1 MRIIKKMDI
10 VIIVLLLIISFTPH
24 LIFFKTSQKSSKNNY
39 AIIKVDG
46 KIHKKIDLSK
56 VKKSEKVNLNLP
68 NGKNNTLLIKNN
80 NIEMKSANCNDALCV
95 KQGNIS
101 KVGQTIICLP
111 HKLII
116 EIKGDELDSK
126 DDLILSH

>member
-10 VIIVLLLIISFTPH
+10 VIIAVLLILSFTPH
-24 LIFFKTSQKSSKNNY
+24 LIFFKTSQKCSKNNY
-39 AIIKVDG
+39 AIIQVDG

-68 NGKNNTLLIKNN
+68 NGKNTLLVENN
-80 NIEMKSANCNDALCV
+80 SIQMDSANCNDALCV

>member
-24 LIFFKTSQKSSKNNY
+24 LIFFKTSQKGSKNNY
-39 AIIKVDG
+39 AIIQVDG

-68 NGKNNTLLIKNN
+68 NGKNTLLVENN
-80 NIEMKSANCNDALCV
+80 SIEMKSANCNDALCV

>member
-10 VIIVLLLIISFTPH
+10 VIIAVLLILSFTPH

-46 KIHKKIDLSK
+46 KIYKKIDLSN
-56 VKKSEKVNLNLP
+56 VKNNKEVNLNLP

-95 KQGNIS
+95 KQGNIY

>member
-10 VIIVLLLIISFTPH
+10 VIIAVLLIISFTPH
-24 LIFFKTSQKSSKNNY
+24 LIFFKTSQKGSKNNY
-39 AIIKVDG
+39 AIIQVDG

-68 NGKNNTLLIKNN
+68 NGKNTLLIKDNS
-80 NIEMKSANCNDALCV
+80 IQMDSANCNDALCV

>member
-10 VIIVLLLIISFTPH
+10 VIIAVLLILSFTPH

-46 KIHKKIDLSK
+46 KIHKKIGLSN

-68 NGKNNTLLIKNN
+68 NGKNTLLIKNN
-80 NIEMKSANCNDALCV
+80 SIQMKSANCNDALCV

-126 DDLILSH
+126 DELILSH

>member
-10 VIIVLLLIISFTPH
+10 VIIAVLLIISFTPH

-39 AIIKVDG
+39 AIIQVDG

-68 NGKNNTLLIKNN
+68 NGKNTLLIKNN
-80 NIEMKSANCNDALCV
+80 SIQMDSANCNDALCV

>member
-10 VIIVLLLIISFTPH
+10 VIIAVLLIISFTPH

-46 KIHKKIDLSK
+46 KIHKKISLSH

-68 NGKNNTLLIKNN
+68 NGKNTLLIKNN
-80 NIEMKSANCNDALCV
+80 SIQMKSANCNDALCV

>member
-39 AIIKVDG
+39 AIIQVDG

-68 NGKNNTLLIKNN
+68 NGKNTLLVEN
-80 NIEMKSANCNDALCV
+80 NILNKREKAL
-95 KQGNIS
+95 I
-101 KVGQTIICLP
+101 
-111 HKLII
+111 
-116 EIKGDELDSK
+116 
-126 DDLILSH
+126 

>member
-10 VIIVLLLIISFTPH
+10 VIIAVLLIISFTPH
-24 LIFFKTSQKSSKNNY
+24 LIFFKTSQKGSKNNY

-46 KIHKKIDLSK
+46 KIHKKIDLSN

-68 NGKNNTLLIKNN
+68 NGKNTLLVENN
-80 NIEMKSANCNDALCV
+80 SIEMKSANCNDALCV

>member
-46 KIHKKIDLSK
+46 KIHKKIDLSN
-56 VKKSEKVNLNLP
+56 VKNNEEVNLNLP
-68 NGKNNTLLIKNN
+68 NGKNTLLIKNN
-80 NIEMKSANCNDALCV
+80 SIQMDSANCNDALCV

>member
-39 AIIKVDG
+39 AIIQVDG

-68 NGKNNTLLIKNN
+68 NGKNTLLIKNN

>member
-10 VIIVLLLIISFTPH
+10 VIIAVLLILSFTPH
-24 LIFFKTSQKSSKNNY
+24 LIFFKTSQKASKNNY
-39 AIIKVDG
+39 AIIQVDG

-68 NGKNNTLLIKNN
+68 NGKNTLLGENN
-80 NIEMKSANCNDALCV
+80 SIVMDSANCNDALCV

>member
-10 VIIVLLLIISFTPH
+10 VIIAVLILLSFTPH

-68 NGKNNTLLIKNN
+68 NGKNTLLIKNN
-80 NIEMKSANCNDALCV
+80 SIQMDSANCNDALCV

>member
-10 VIIVLLLIISFTPH
+10 VIIAVLLIISFTPH
-24 LIFFKTSQKSSKNNY
+24 LIFFKTSQKGSKNNY
-39 AIIKVDG
+39 AIIQVDG

-68 NGKNNTLLIKNN
+68 NGKNTLLIKNN
-80 NIEMKSANCNDALCV
+80 SIQMKSANCNDALCV

>member
-10 VIIVLLLIISFTPH
+10 VIIAVLILLSFTPH
-24 LIFFKTSQKSSKNNY
+24 LIFFKTSQKGSKNNY
-39 AIIKVDG
+39 AIIQVDG

-68 NGKNNTLLIKNN
+68 NGKNTLLIKNN
-80 NIEMKSANCNDALCV
+80 NIQMYSANCNDALCV

>member
-10 VIIVLLLIISFTPH
+10 VIIAVLILLSFTPH

-39 AIIKVDG
+39 AIIQVDG
-46 KIHKKIDLSK
+46 KIHKKIGLSN

-68 NGKNNTLLIKNN
+68 NGKNTLLIKNN
-80 NIEMKSANCNDALCV
+80 SIQMKSANCNDALCV

>member
-46 KIHKKIDLSK
+46 KIHKKIYLSN
-56 VKKSEKVNLNLP
+56 VKKVEKVNLNLP
-68 NGKNNTLLIKNN
+68 NGKNTLLIKNN
-80 NIEMKSANCNDALCV
+80 SIVMDSANCNDALCV

>member
-24 LIFFKTSQKSSKNNY
+24 LIFFKTSQKGSKNNY

-68 NGKNNTLLIKNN
+68 NGKNTLLIKNN
-80 NIEMKSANCNDALCV
+80 SIAMDSANCNDALCV

>member
-10 VIIVLLLIISFTPH
+10 VIIAVLLILSFTPH

-39 AIIKVDG
+39 AIIQVDG
-46 KIHKKIDLSK
+46 KIHKKIGLSN

-68 NGKNNTLLIKNN
+68 NGKNTLLIKNN
-80 NIEMKSANCNDALCV
+80 SIQMKSANCNDALCV

>member
-10 VIIVLLLIISFTPH
+10 VIIAVLILLSFTPH
-24 LIFFKTSQKSSKNNY
+24 LIFFKTSQKGSKNNY
-39 AIIKVDG
+39 AIIQVDG

-68 NGKNNTLLIKNN
+68 NGKNTLLIKNN
-80 NIEMKSANCNDALCV
+80 SIQMDSANCNDALCV

>member
-10 VIIVLLLIISFTPH
+10 VIIAVLLIISFTPH

-39 AIIKVDG
+39 AIIQVDG
-46 KIHKKIDLSK
+46 KIHKKIDLSN

-68 NGKNNTLLIKNN
+68 NGKNTLLIKNN
-80 NIEMKSANCNDALCV
+80 SIQMKSANCNDALCV

>member
-10 VIIVLLLIISFTPH
+10 VIIAVLLILSFTPH

-39 AIIKVDG
+39 AIIQVDG
-46 KIHKKIDLSK
+46 KIHKKIDLSN
-56 VKKSEKVNLNLP
+56 VKNNEEVNLNLP
-68 NGKNNTLLIKNN
+68 NGKNTLLIKNN
-80 NIEMKSANCNDALCV
+80 SIQMKSANCNDALCV

>member
-1 MRIIKKMDI
+1 MKIIKKMDI
-10 VIIVLLLIISFTPH
+10 VIIAVLLILSFTPH

-39 AIIKVDG
+39 AIIQVDG

-68 NGKNNTLLIKNN
+68 NGNNTLLIENN
-80 NIEMKSANCNDALCV
+80 SISMDSANCNDALCV

>member
-10 VIIVLLLIISFTPH
+10 VIIAVLLILSFTPH

-68 NGKNNTLLIKNN
+68 NGKNTLLIKNN
-80 NIEMKSANCNDALCV
+80 SIQMDSANCNDALCV

>member
-10 VIIVLLLIISFTPH
+10 VIIAVLILLSFTPH

-46 KIHKKIDLSK
+46 KIHKKIDLSN

-68 NGKNNTLLIKNN
+68 NGKNTLLIKNN
-80 NIEMKSANCNDALCV
+80 SIQMYSANCNDALCV

>member
-39 AIIKVDG
+39 AIIQVDG

-68 NGKNNTLLIKNN
+68 NGKNTLLIKNN
-80 NIEMKSANCNDALCV
+80 NIQMDSANCNDALCV

>member
-10 VIIVLLLIISFTPH
+10 VIIAVLLILSFTPH

-39 AIIKVDG
+39 AIIQVDG
-46 KIHKKIDLSK
+46 KIHKKIDLSN
-56 VKKSEKVNLNLP
+56 VKNNEKVNLNLP
-68 NGKNNTLLIKNN
+68 NGKNTLLIKNN
-80 NIEMKSANCNDALCV
+80 SIQMKSANCNDALCV

>member
-10 VIIVLLLIISFTPH
+10 VIIAVLLIISFTPH

-39 AIIKVDG
+39 AIIQVDG
-46 KIHKKIDLSK
+46 KIHKKIDLSN
-56 VKKSEKVNLNLP
+56 VKNNEKVNLNLP
-68 NGKNNTLLIKNN
+68 NGKNTLLIKNN
-80 NIEMKSANCNDALCV
+80 SIVMDSANCNDALCV

>member
-10 VIIVLLLIISFTPH
+10 VIIAVLLIISFTPH

-68 NGKNNTLLIKNN
+68 NGKNTLLIKNN
-80 NIEMKSANCNDALCV
+80 SIQMKSANCNDALCV

>member
-1 MRIIKKMDI
+1 M
-10 VIIVLLLIISFTPH
+10 
-24 LIFFKTSQKSSKNNY
+24 Y
-39 AIIKVDG
+39 
-46 KIHKKIDLSK
+46 
-56 VKKSEKVNLNLP
+56 
-68 NGKNNTLLIKNN
+68 
-80 NIEMKSANCNDALCV
+80 SANCNDALCV

>member
-10 VIIVLLLIISFTPH
+10 VIIAVLLILSFTPH
-24 LIFFKTSQKSSKNNY
+24 LIFFKTSQKGSKNNY
-39 AIIKVDG
+39 AIIQVDG

-68 NGKNNTLLIKNN
+68 NGKNTLLIKNN
-80 NIEMKSANCNDALCV
+80 SIQMKSANCNDALCV

>member
-10 VIIVLLLIISFTPH
+10 VIIAVLLIISFTPH
-24 LIFFKTSQKSSKNNY
+24 LIFFKTSQKGSKNNY
-39 AIIKVDG
+39 AIIQVDG

-68 NGKNNTLLIKNN
+68 NGKNTLLIKNN

>member
-24 LIFFKTSQKSSKNNY
+24 LIFFKTSQKGSKNNY
-39 AIIKVDG
+39 AIIQVDG
-46 KIHKKIDLSK
+46 KIHKKIDLSN
-56 VKKSEKVNLNLP
+56 VKNNEEVNLNLP
-68 NGKNNTLLIKNN
+68 NGKNTLLIKNN
-80 NIEMKSANCNDALCV
+80 SIQMDSANCNDALCV

>member
-10 VIIVLLLIISFTPH
+10 VIIAVLLIISFTPH
-24 LIFFKTSQKSSKNNY
+24 LIFFKTSQKGSKNNY
-39 AIIKVDG
+39 AIIQVDG
-46 KIHKKIDLSK
+46 KIHKKIGLSN

-68 NGKNNTLLIKNN
+68 NGKNTLLIKNN
-80 NIEMKSANCNDALCV
+80 SIQMKSANCNDALCV

>member
-10 VIIVLLLIISFTPH
+10 VIIAVLLIISFTPH
-24 LIFFKTSQKSSKNNY
+24 LIFFKTSQKGSKNNY

-46 KIHKKIDLSK
+46 KIHKKIDLSN

-68 NGKNNTLLIKNN
+68 NGKNTLLIKNN
-80 NIEMKSANCNDALCV
+80 SIQMKSANCNDALCV

>member
-10 VIIVLLLIISFTPH
+10 VIIAVLILISFTPH
-24 LIFFKTSQKSSKNNY
+24 LIFFKTSQKGSKNNY
-39 AIIKVDG
+39 AIIQVDG

-68 NGKNNTLLIKNN
+68 NGKNTLLIKNN
-80 NIEMKSANCNDALCV
+80 SIQMKSANCNDALCV

>member
-10 VIIVLLLIISFTPH
+10 VIIAVLLIISFTPH

-39 AIIKVDG
+39 AIIQVDG

-68 NGKNNTLLIKNN
+68 NGKNTLLIKNN
-80 NIEMKSANCNDALCV
+80 SIQMKSANCNDALCV

>member
-46 KIHKKIDLSK
+46 KIHKKIDLSN
-56 VKKSEKVNLNLP
+56 VKNNEEVNLNLP
-68 NGKNNTLLIKNN
+68 NGKNTLLIKNN
-80 NIEMKSANCNDALCV
+80 SIQMYSANCNDALCV

>member
-10 VIIVLLLIISFTPH
+10 VIIAVLILLSFTPH
-24 LIFFKTSQKSSKNNY
+24 LIFFKTSQKGSKNNY

-46 KIHKKIDLSK
+46 KIHKKIDLSN
-56 VKKSEKVNLNLP
+56 VKNNEEVNLNLP
-68 NGKNNTLLIKNN
+68 NGKNTLLIKNN